1 MKKLLTLKESI
12 MSDVFKKV
20 AEVVAD
26 QLSVEIGEVKLE
38 SNFIEDLG
46 ADSLDT
52 VELLM
57 ALEETFDCEID
68 ESAASGLV
76 TVKDIVN
83 YVNDLITV

>member
-1 MKKLLTLKESI
+1 
-12 MSDVFKKV
+12 MSHVFKKV
-20 AEVVAD
+20 AKVVAE
-26 QLSVEIGEVKLE
+26 QLSVELAEIKLE

-68 ESAASGLV
+68 ESVASSLV
-76 TVKDIVN
+76 TVQDIVN
-83 YVNDLITV
+83 YVNELEVA

>member
-1 MKKLLTLKESI
+1 M

-20 AEVVAD
+20 AKVVAE
-26 QLSVEIGEVKLE
+26 QLSVELAEIKLE

-68 ESAASGLV
+68 ESVASSLV
-76 TVKDIVN
+76 TVQDIVN
-83 YVNDLITV
+83 YVNELEVA

>member
-1 MKKLLTLKESI
+1 
-12 MSDVFKKV
+12 MSDIFKKV
-20 AEVVAD
+20 AEVVAE
-26 QLSVEIGEVKLE
+26 QLSVELSEIKLE

-68 ESAASGLV
+68 ESVASSLV
-76 TVKDIVN
+76 TVQDIVN
-83 YVNDLITV
+83 YVNELEVA

>member
-1 MKKLLTLKESI
+1 

-20 AEVVAD
+20 AEVVAE
-26 QLSVEIGEVKLE
+26 QLSVDISEVKLE

-57 ALEETFDCEID
+57 ALEESFDCEID
-68 ESAASGLV
+68 ESAASSLV
-76 TVKDIVN
+76 TVQDIVN
-83 YVNDLITV
+83 YVNELTAA

>member
-1 MKKLLTLKESI
+1 

-20 AEVVAD
+20 AEVVAE
-26 QLSVEIGEVKLE
+26 QLSVDINEVKLE

-57 ALEETFDCEID
+57 ALEESFDCEID
-68 ESAASGLV
+68 ESAASSLV
-76 TVKDIVN
+76 TVQDIVN
-83 YVNDLITV
+83 YVNELTAA

>member
-1 MKKLLTLKESI
+1 
-12 MSDVFKKV
+12 MSDIFKKV
-20 AEVVAD
+20 AEVVSE
-26 QLSVEIGEVKLE
+26 QLSVELSEIKLE

-68 ESAASGLV
+68 ESVASSLV
-76 TVKDIVN
+76 TVQDIVN
-83 YVNDLITV
+83 YVNELEVA

>member
-1 MKKLLTLKESI
+1 

-20 AEVVAD
+20 AEVVAE
-26 QLSVEIGEVKLE
+26 QLSVELAEIKLE

-68 ESAASGLV
+68 ESVASSLV
-76 TVKDIVN
+76 TVQDIVN
-83 YVNDLITV
+83 YVNELEVA

>member
-1 MKKLLTLKESI
+1 
-12 MSDVFKKV
+12 MSDVFSKV
-20 AEVVAD
+20 AEVVAE
-26 QLSVEIGEVKLE
+26 QLSVELSDVKLE

-68 ESAASGLV
+68 ESVASSLV

-83 YVNDLITV
+83 YVNDLVAA

>member
-1 MKKLLTLKESI
+1 

-20 AEVVAD
+20 AEVVAE
-26 QLSVEIGEVKLE
+26 QLSVELSEIKLE

-68 ESAASGLV
+68 ESVASSLV
-76 TVKDIVN
+76 SVQDIVN
-83 YVNDLITV
+83 YVNELEVA

>member
-1 MKKLLTLKESI
+1 MT
-12 MSDVFKKV
+12 DVFKKV
-20 AEVVAD
+20 TEVVAE
-26 QLSVEIGEVKLE
+26 QLSVELTDIKLE

-68 ESAASGLV
+68 ESAASTLV
-76 TVKDIVN
+76 TVEDIVN
-83 YVNDLITV
+83 YVKELAVA

>member
-1 MKKLLTLKESI
+1 

-20 AEVVAD
+20 AEVVAE
-26 QLSVEIGEVKLE
+26 QLSVELSEIKLE

-57 ALEETFDCEID
+57 ALEETFDCEIE
-68 ESAASGLV
+68 ESAAANLV

-83 YVNDLITV
+83 YVNELETA

>member
-1 MKKLLTLKESI
+1 

-20 AEVVAD
+20 AEVVAE
-26 QLSVEIGEVKLE
+26 QLSVELTEIKLE

-68 ESAASGLV
+68 ESVASSLV
-76 TVKDIVN
+76 TVQDIVD
-83 YVNDLITV
+83 YVKELATA

>member
-1 MKKLLTLKESI
+1 

-20 AEVVAD
+20 AEVVAE
-26 QLSVEIGEVKLE
+26 QLSVDISEVKLE

-57 ALEETFDCEID
+57 ALEESFDCEID
-68 ESAASGLV
+68 ESAASSLV

-83 YVNDLITV
+83 YVNELTAA

>member
-1 MKKLLTLKESI
+1 
-12 MSDVFKKV
+12 MSDVFNKV
-20 AEVVAD
+20 AEVVAE
-26 QLSVEIGEVKLE
+26 QLSVELSEIKLE

-68 ESAASGLV
+68 ESAASSLV
-76 TVKDIVN
+76 TVQDIVN
-83 YVNDLITV
+83 YVNETVAA

>member
-1 MKKLLTLKESI
+1 
-12 MSDVFKKV
+12 MSDVFEKV
-20 AEVVAD
+20 AKVVAE
-26 QLSVEIGEVKLE
+26 QLSVELNDVKLE

-68 ESAASGLV
+68 ESVASSLV

-83 YVNDLITV
+83 YVNDLVAA

>member
-1 MKKLLTLKESI
+1 MT
-12 MSDVFKKV
+12 DVFNKV
-20 AEVVAD
+20 AAVVAE
-26 QLSVEIGEVKLE
+26 QLSVELTEVKLE

-46 ADSLDT
+46 AYSLDT

-68 ESAASGLV
+68 ESVATDLV

-83 YVNDLITV
+83 YVNELKTA

>member
-1 MKKLLTLKESI
+1 
-12 MSDVFKKV
+12 MSVIFKKV
-20 AEVVAD
+20 AQVVAE
-26 QLSVEIGEVKLE
+26 QLSVELAEIKLE

-68 ESAASGLV
+68 ESVASSLV
-76 TVKDIVN
+76 TVQDIVN
-83 YVNDLITV
+83 YVNELEVA

>member
-1 MKKLLTLKESI
+1 

-20 AEVVAD
+20 AKVVAE
-26 QLSVEIGEVKLE
+26 QLSVELAEIKLE

-68 ESAASGLV
+68 ESVASSLV
-76 TVKDIVN
+76 TVQDIVN
-83 YVNDLITV
+83 YVNELEVA